1 MEAANRIYIKKPE
14 NDDSL
19 VELKEFPGYFLDM
32 EHFKVW
38 SFLSRGYNKK
48 KTWRCLSVKPSGALQ
63 LMTNNRLYSV
73 RIGRLVASI
82 MYGVSYNSLP
92 KYYCFNIKD
101 GILSKETKT
110 QSNRNNHFRKIK
122 HINESRTED
131 LRRAIRLMELLL
143 NAYEGGDVAP
153 LIECVMEGKEK
164 YFGIVKA
171 RGGWSKEL
179 LQEAFDWALDKLMD
193 SVVYNNKRMYD
204 IDWWICNRMSEY
216 LLSRPPHISWEEWM
230 NKNVIKQQR

>member
-1 MEAANRIYIKKPE
+1 MEAANRNYIKKPE

-82 MYGVSYNSLP
+82 MYGVSYYSLP

-101 GILSKETKT
+101 GILSKETKP
-110 QSNRNNHFRKIK
+110 N
-122 HINESRTED
+122 
-131 LRRAIRLMELLL
+131 
-143 NAYEGGDVAP
+143 P
-153 LIECVMEGKEK
+153 IEIII
-164 YFGIVKA
+164 FVK
-171 RGGWSKEL
+171 
-179 LQEAFDWALDKLMD
+179 
-193 SVVYNNKRMYD
+193 
-204 IDWWICNRMSEY
+204 
-216 LLSRPPHISWEEWM
+216 
-230 NKNVIKQQR
+230 